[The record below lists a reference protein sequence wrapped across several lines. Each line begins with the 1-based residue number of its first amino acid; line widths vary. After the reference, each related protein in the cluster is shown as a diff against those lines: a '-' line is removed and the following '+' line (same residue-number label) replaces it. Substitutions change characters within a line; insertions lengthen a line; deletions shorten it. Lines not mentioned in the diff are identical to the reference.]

1 MVGAI
6 GLNLRA
12 PLGSV
17 PPLLGSISAELHLS
31 GSMQG
36 LITSVGVVFMG
47 LCAPLGQRVAARYG
61 SEVTTAVFLGVLAVG
76 GMARLVA
83 TSTAVL
89 FLCVAVAGTAMGAI
103 SALVPGLVGHHLTRI
118 KGTATGIYSTGLALG
133 VAMAAWVAVPSAQW
147 LGGWRPALALWG
159 LVAAVTAIA
168 WSVLLPR
175 LRHRRARVVHEE
187 ADEEV
192 AGRGLPWRSRT
203 AWWVTVFS
211 SAQMVIGFS
220 GLAWVTPYYAALGVS
235 VRNAA
240 YLFVFFQ
247 LIQLVAMM
255 TLPAITDFTR
265 DRRPLL
271 ALTVVATCAGVLM
284 MIVAPVPLALPAV
297 GLFGLGVGG
306 GSALVLVLIS
316 DYTSNQLQAARL
328 GAMTLMIAFLVGA
341 LGPVVLGVLHDLTGS
356 FRPGYAVMLALA
368 TALVLTV
375 PAFRP
380 GRTLD

>member
-211 SAQMVIGFS
+211 SAQMVI
-220 GLAWVTPYYAALGVS
+220 AALGVS